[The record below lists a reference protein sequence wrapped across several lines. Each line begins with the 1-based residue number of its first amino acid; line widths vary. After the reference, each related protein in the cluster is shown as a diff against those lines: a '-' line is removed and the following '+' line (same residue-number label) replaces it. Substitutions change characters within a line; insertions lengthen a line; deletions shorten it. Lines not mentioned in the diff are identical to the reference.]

1 MANGEENNKKPEFLS
16 DKDLRNIRAASEY
29 QERLLETYEY
39 QKIIQKEI
47 RGLQSDIASTIQSEV
62 SFSEQKNE
70 KLRTT
75 EELQAAQIKNAN
87 LLRKIQFE
95 IREAERKGD
104 TRLANSLKM
113 QKTSLDNNKKDLK
126 DQMGKRGLI
135 ADQMGLIDN
144 IAEGIKNI
152 PGVGKAF
159 KNAIDMVVAGQERSI
174 LRGEKGIKR
183 IGALFTSLKPAIM
196 ELMGAGAFL
205 ALGAALLAADKAIS
219 DFQKNLGISAQEAG
233 NLRLQLGA
241 ASTSL
246 AVTSAD
252 TMKTFTDINA
262 QLGLATT
269 AIRSDI
275 IAEMSKLGKLTNMSA
290 ESQASFAMF
299 AQKSGMHAEKLT
311 DEARNAV
318 VAAESERGVRLD
330 INKILDE
337 AGKIT
342 GVIRANLGFNII
354 AISEAVAAA
363 KQFGLTLQDLEGI
376 SANLLNFQQSIEA
389 ELQAELF
396 TGKQLNLERARLAA
410 LTADYKTLAKEIT
423 SQAGGELEFARLNVL
438 EKQKLA
444 AALGMSV
451 DRMSDLVFQNANLKE
466 LAEQARDAGDKELA
480 AMLERRSVQESFM
493 DIVQQLKVLF
503 VEMMTPLLPAMEA
516 FANMLQNSE
525 KLKETLK
532 TISKIG
538 FGLLV
543 AGLVKSALAM
553 IIGSSAALGPIGL
566 LAGMAAAMKV
576 SSMINEAANATT
588 KNLPEYRNL
597 PPGQTAMIKSGAAIG
612 HAGENITHT
621 RDLESMMSKTNTLT
635 KQQGEEIINLL
646 AQRQHIQYDK
656 FSAYAAPTKFS

>member
-47 RGLQSDIASTIQSEV
+47 RGLQSDIANTIQSEV

-75 EELQAAQIKNAN
+75 EELQSAQIKNAN
-87 LLRKIQFE
+87 LLKKIQFE
-95 IREAERKGD
+95 IKEAEKKGD
-104 TRLANSLKM
+104 TRLANSLKI

-126 DQMGKRGLI
+126 DQMGKRDLI

-152 PGVGKAF
+152 PGVGKAL
-159 KNAIDMVVAGQERSI
+159 KNTLDMVVAGQEKSI
-174 LRGEKGIKR
+174 LKGEKGIKR
-183 IGALFTSLKPAIM
+183 IGALFTSLKPAIK

-205 ALGAALLAADKAIS
+205 VLGKALLAADKALS

-451 DRMSDLVFQNANLKE
+451 DRMSDLVFQNANLQE
-466 LAEQARDAGDKELA
+466 LAEQARQAGDDELA

-532 TISKIG
+532 GITQLG

-543 AGLVKSALAM
+543 GGLVKAALAM
-553 IIGSSAALGPIGL
+553 VIGSSAALGPIGFV
-566 LAGMAAAMKV
+566 AGMAAAMKI

-646 AQRQHIQYDK
+646 AERQHIQYDK
-656 FSAYAAPTKFS
+656 FSAYAAPTKFG

>member
-183 IGALFTSLKPAIM
+183 IGALFTSLKPALS
-196 ELMGAGAFL
+196 ELFGAGAFL